1 MGFWLFTTLQ
11 VVLRLKPFQSTLITF
26 YELKTLIHFQ
36 CARILEI
43 TCNLTQGLLLETKLI
58 WIQKDK

>member
-11 VVLRLKPFQSTLITF
+11 VVLHLKPFQTTLITF
-26 YELKTLIHFQ
+26 YDQKTLIRFQ
-36 CARILEI
+36 CAGILEI

-58 WIQKDK
+58 WIQIDK